1 MELSEEAVE
10 DGVFMMIGFVRSGW
24 FTPLFEGFPIFY
36 GWTGLDWVRRVG
48 STA

>member
-24 FTPLFEGFPIFY
+24 FTPWFEGFRIFLMV
-36 GWTGLDWVRRVG
+36 GLAWTGCDGRV
-48 STA
+48 